1 MARRK
6 RWRAAAT
13 VLPVVLMP
21 VLMLA
26 ASGVWAADPPTAAAV
41 LRTEGRTQTE
51 ADPIVANVDGH
62 PIHLAE
68 LGLAS
73 DSLAENLRGLPFD
86 ALYPV
91 LLERMIDHTAL
102 VMMARRQGLDEDPN
116 VRREVQAAVDRVLE
130 AAYLRRTAAPTVT
143 EAAIRARYDQEFG
156 SRPATE
162 EVRARHILVAT
173 EAQAR
178 DVLAQLKAGADFAA
192 LAAKLSQ
199 DPDGKRGGDL
209 GFFRREQV
217 WPGFADV
224 AFSLQPGQV
233 GQQPV
238 RNEFGWHVVRVEERR
253 LVAPPSLEDAR
264 EGIRQELMAQA
275 VRSAVAAARASL
287 EIHEFNADGTSRLN
301 QGPRPAGQQ
310 TEGKGP

>member
-162 EVRARHILVAT
+162 EVRARHILVAM

-178 DVLAQLKAGADFAA
+178 DVLAQLKGGGGFRGAGGEAEPGPGRQAGRRSGVLPPGAGLAGVRGCRVFVAAGA
-192 LAAKLSQ
+192 
-199 DPDGKRGGDL
+199 
-209 GFFRREQV
+209 
-217 WPGFADV
+217 
-224 AFSLQPGQV
+224 
-233 GQQPV
+233 
-238 RNEFGWHVVRVEERR
+238 GW
-253 LVAPPSLEDAR
+253 S
-264 EGIRQELMAQA
+264 
-275 VRSAVAAARASL
+275 AARAQRVRL
-287 EIHEFNADGTSRLN
+287 ACGAGRGAAAGGAAEPGGRTRGHPPGADG
-301 QGPRPAGQQ
+301 AG
-310 TEGKGP
+310 GALGGGGGAGVVGNP